1 MKSSPSCA
9 GVDGIHVDTVK
20 ATRYVSRASS
30 PDGLLH
36 VALAMQAKLKKA
48 ISVVGSLTISGP
60 GFGKPGLFGI
70 TGSPSTTSAVLPF
83 LPGITVDG
91 SGEVTVDSSKPEVR
105 W

>member
-1 MKSSPSCA
+1 M
-9 GVDGIHVDTVK
+9 DTVK

-48 ISVVGSLTISGP
+48 ISVVGSLTISAP

-83 LPGITVDG
+83 PSGIIVDTTG
-91 SGEVTVDSSKPEVR
+91 DLTVDSSKLTVR
-105 W
+105 